1 MAKTLQMVF
10 RNDLGKTVTFNL
22 AEPKEGLT
30 QAQVMAVMQDMV
42 TRNIFMVKE
51 GQLVQAVEAKV
62 TSRDVTALA

>member
-22 AEPKEGLT
+22 PEPKEGIT
-30 QAQVMAVMQDMV
+30 QAQVMAVMQDIV
-42 TRNIFMVKE
+42 AKNIFMVKE